1 MLLGIPLRKL
11 KLHKARCR
19 CFLLLAVVLFV
30 AGITL
35 INWNQPKASVHHNRF
50 AGAPQQEEYIDRH
63 GIKVVVGH
71 YVGPSLQHSIPN
83 ATHEQIHGIAFRPEP
98 TAGRNG
104 APVITPAKDF
114 ALMQQL
120 FQINRFNLLASDR
133 IALNRSL
140 PDVRRSSCKL
150 RVQSN
155 ITATATV
162 IVVFHN
168 EAWSTLLRTVWS
180 VINRSPHHLLEEI
193 ILVDDASDR
202 AYLGGPLEAYLKS
215 LQQQVHIPLQVIRMH
230 KRAGLVRARLT
241 GVKVAKGDALVFLDA
256 HCECTVGW
264 LEPLLTRVQEKPHV
278 AVCPVIDIINTETFA
293 YVKSFDGHFGALNWN
308 LQFRWFTL
316 GAKEMLARR
325 LDPGAP
331 FSTPTMAGGLFAIDR
346 KWFEHVGAY
355 DEQMEI
361 WGGENLELS
370 FRLWQCGGGVE
381 IAPCSHVGHVF
392 RGTSPYGFPKG
403 VGETLYGNL
412 ARAASVWMDEWAEFY
427 FRFNSDGRKASK
439 RVDVAERK
447 ELRLKLGCESFR
459 WYLDTVWPSNFFPGQ
474 DRFFGQVRSLAQG
487 KCLTRP
493 QPGITNNIGLG
504 GVGRSNQPAAGLA
517 ALNDCLDN
525 ESMHQLFVHEPNG
538 RLMTDD
544 SICLDAAD
552 SPLAPTEP
560 ADPTLLVHHK
570 VRLVPCSGHGPR
582 QHWRHNNA
590 TKELIHVSNQ
600 LCMDIQQPL
609 KKKQEKID
617 TNSVLILAECNGSAN
632 QRWQLSSVL
641 WH

>member
-1 MLLGIPLRKL
+1 MVLVLPLRKL

-19 CFLLLAVVLFV
+19 CLLLLAVLLST

-35 INWNQPKASVHHNRF
+35 ISWTHPKTSRTYPKA
-50 AGAPQQEEYIDRH
+50 GALQQEEYIDRH

-71 YVGPSLQHSIPN
+71 YVGPSLQKSIPN
-83 ATHEQIHGIAFRPEP
+83 ATHEQIHKIAFKPEAA
-98 TAGRNG
+98 AGRNG
-104 APVITPAKDF
+104 APVITPVRDF
-114 ALMQQL
+114 PLMQQV

-133 IALNRSL
+133 IPLNRSL

-150 RVQSN
+150 KSYANVTIRAS
-155 ITATATV
+155 I

-180 VINRSPHHLLEEI
+180 VINRSPRHLLREI

-202 AYLGGPLEAYLKS
+202 EYLGAPLEGYVKS
-215 LQQQVHIPLQVIRMH
+215 LAVPLQMLRMPQ
-230 KRAGLVRARLT
+230 RAGLVRARLA
-241 GVKVAKGDALVFLDA
+241 GVKIAKGDALVFLDA
-256 HCECTVGW
+256 HCECTQGW
-264 LEPLLTRVQEKPHV
+264 LEPLLARVQEAPKI

-325 LDPGAP
+325 GDPGKP
-331 FSTPTMAGGLFAIDR
+331 FGTPTMAGGLFAIDR
-346 KWFEHVGAY
+346 AWFEQLGTY

-427 FRFNSDGRKASK
+427 FRFNADGRKASE
-439 RVDVAERK
+439 RVDVSERK
-447 ELRLKLGCESFR
+447 LLRNKLECKSFR
-459 WYLDTVWPSNFFPGQ
+459 WYLDTVWPSNFFPGH
-474 DRFFGQVRSLAQG
+474 DRFFGQVRSLARG
-487 KCLTRP
+487 KCLARP
-493 QPGITNNIGLG
+493 QPGAKTFGVGG

-517 ALNDCLDN
+517 ELSDCVDNNAL
-525 ESMHQLFVHEPNG
+525 HQLFVHESKG
-538 RLMTDD
+538 RLMADD

-560 ADPTLLVHHK
+560 ADPNLLIQHK
-570 VRLVPCSGHGPR
+570 VRLVPCSGHGAR
-582 QHWRHNNA
+582 QHWWHNNA

-600 LCMDIQQPL
+600 LCLDILQPL
-609 KKKQEKID
+609 QKKQKLED
-617 TNSVLILAECNGSAN
+617 NTTVLILADCNGSAT
-632 QRWQLSSVL
+632 QRWQLSAVL